1 MTRRFGDRAGTAILI
16 LTAVVGVI
24 ALGAL
29 QYRWNREASDATG
42 LRLADSLQLSMI
54 NWQLDLFRHLSDV
67 CLAMPSTMDES
78 AAGRLD
84 AYVDRLAE
92 WRDAARYP
100 DLVTAAYVVRGPV
113 GAHEV
118 HRLIPEQHRGES
130 VGLPPELGPVID
142 DPAGRLFAY
151 TPSQRGSSETTPQV
165 PSGFSTS
172 LRDWHFDAEA
182 PAIVRRI
189 AARPATEWL
198 VVELN
203 RSVLQ
208 GRLLPDLA
216 GRYFQGTDGLDYQ
229 VAVTTGGTP
238 RRVLYSSDKE
248 FGGLEVPDIDGWM
261 NLFGR
266 PLEPMGKSPL
276 YVFQATSDNLRPT
289 TAVGVHWFPLLHDG
303 PAREDWQLVVRH
315 RRGGSLRHFVSD
327 LRRRGLAVS
336 AGAFLLL
343 VASMSLVVV
352 ASSRA
357 ARLARSQ
364 MDFVTAVSHE
374 LRTPLTVIGSAADN
388 LSAGVVE
395 SPEKLREY
403 GAVIGTEVGQLSGL
417 VERILL
423 FAALRDGRQRYSME
437 PLNVA
442 EAIETALS
450 NTEGLIRSEGFTVE
464 RDIDPG
470 LPLVTADAFAVSQCL
485 ENLITNAVK
494 YGRSARWIGV
504 QARTVVDSRG
514 TTAVHVSISDRG
526 MGISPTELARIFEPF
541 YRGAAVR
548 AAQIHG
554 TGLGLALARQLAEA
568 MGGSVDATSV
578 PERGSTFTLRLF
590 TGSLQQV

>member
-1 MTRRFGDRAGTAILI
+1 MLI
-16 LTAVVGVI
+16 LTAVAGVL
-24 ALGAL
+24 ALGVL

-42 LRLADSLQLSMI
+42 LRLADSLQLSVI
-54 NWQLDLFRHLSDV
+54 NWQLDLFRNLAEV
-67 CLAMPSTMDES
+67 CLAMPSAMDAS

-84 AYVDRLAE
+84 PYVERLAE
-92 WRDAARYP
+92 WRDTARYP
-100 DLVTAAYVVRGPV
+100 DLVAAAFVVRGPV

-118 HRLIPEQHRGES
+118 LRLVPEQDRVES
-130 VGLPPELGPVID
+130 VKLPPELGPVVD

-151 TPSQRGSSETTPQV
+151 TPSPDDAPAPTSPA
-165 PSGFSTS
+165 PSGFSAS
-172 LRDWHFDAEA
+172 LRDWHFDPEA
-182 PAIVRRI
+182 VAIVRRI
-189 AARPATEWL
+189 TRRPAAEWL

-208 GRLLPDLA
+208 QRLLPDLA
-216 GRYFQGTDGLDYQ
+216 ARYFQGTDGLDYQ

-238 RRVLYSSDKE
+238 RRVLYTSDKE
-248 FGGLEVPDIDGWM
+248 FGGLEVPDIDAWM

-266 PLEPMGKSPL
+266 PLEPMGGSPL

-289 TAVGVHWFPLLHDG
+289 TAVGVHWFPLLQVG

-327 LRRRGLAVS
+327 LRRRGLLVS
-336 AGAFLLL
+336 GGAFLLL
-343 VASMSLVVV
+343 VVSLSLVLV

-357 ARLARSQ
+357 ARLARLQ

-395 SPEKLREY
+395 SSEKLREY
-403 GAVIGTEVGQLSGL
+403 GSVIGTEVTQLTGL

-423 FAALRDGRQRYSME
+423 FAALRDGRQRYTME
-437 PLNVA
+437 PLNIGT
-442 EAIETALS
+442 AIDTALA
-450 NTEGLIRSEGFTVE
+450 NTEGLIRAEGFTVE
-464 RDIDPG
+464 RDVDPE
-470 LPLVTADAFAVSQCL
+470 LPLVTADAFAVSQVL

-494 YGRSARWIGV
+494 YGRAARWMGV

-514 TTAVHVSISDRG
+514 TTAVHVSVSDRG
-526 MGISPTELARIFEPF
+526 MGIAPAELVRIFEPF
-541 YRGAAVR
+541 YRGTAVR

-554 TGLGLALARQLAEA
+554 TGLGLSLARQLAEA

-578 PERGSTFTLRLF
+578 PDRGSTFTLRLF
-590 TGSLQQV
+590 TGSLQSR